1 MKIKKFN
8 WDVKVVRLE
17 TRDEETVKYSASHN
31 IPVTAEHV
39 RKSPSVKRFI
49 GDDLLVSITP
59 SDY

>member
-1 MKIKKFN
+1 MEIKKFG
-8 WDVKVVRLE
+8 WEVKVVRLE
-17 TRDEETVKYSASHN
+17 TKDEETVKYSASHN

-39 RKSPSVKRFI
+39 RKSPSIRKFI